1 MVDAPPRTSSGLKQG
16 ARFHSS
22 THDRNEYWFMAG
34 APLQNRTTGAPGK
47 PAPPSHP
54 LVRRVTIAV
63 TVIFLTVFIVI
74 PVVNVFAQAL
84 SKGIDAY
91 TSVFYV
97 PSPPE
102 GTKLSPVERRKLASD
117 RSQVEKTWSSIRLTM
132 GVAAVAVPLNIVFG
146 LAAAWSVTKFRFK
159 GRSLLIALIDLPFS
173 VSPVIAGLIFVLLLG
188 RSGVF
193 GGWASNWT
201 WPDPFSLHW
210 RGFAQDLW
218 PFEFTQSFSGIIFTP
233 LAIVLASI
241 FVTFPFVAR
250 SLIPLMESQGSDE
263 EVAALSLGASGWR
276 TFRTVTL
283 PNVKW
288 ALIYG
293 VILCTARVFGEFG
306 AVSVVSGHTDA
317 NDTMPLRI
325 EKLWNEYNN
334 QAAFSVAS
342 LLALL
347 AVVTLIVQM
356 IVERKTGKAAIAGEE
371 GEPAP

>member
-1 MVDAPPRTSSGLKQG
+1 MAEAVAAQTTNGASGTPP
-16 ARFHSS
+16 
-22 THDRNEYWFMAG
+22 
-34 APLQNRTTGAPGK
+34 PPG
-47 PAPPSHP
+47 HP
-54 LVRRVTIAV
+54 LIRRVMVAT
-63 TVIFLTVFIVI
+63 TVIFLTLFIVI
-74 PVVNVFAQAL
+74 PVANVFAQAL
-84 SKGIDAY
+84 SKGVDAY
-91 TSVFYV
+91 VSVLHV
-97 PSPPE
+97 ASPPE
-102 GTKLSPVERRKLASD
+102 GARLSPAARRKLAAE
-117 RSQVEKTWSSIRLTM
+117 RGQAEKTWSSIRLT
-132 GVAAVAVPLNIVFG
+132 AAIAAIVVPLNIVFG

-188 RSGVF
+188 RGGVL
-193 GGWASNWT
+193 GAWASSWT

-210 RGFAQDLW
+210 RGFAQDWW
-218 PFEFTQSFSGIIFTP
+218 PLAFTRSFTGIIFTP

-250 SLIPLMESQGSDE
+250 SLIPLMEAQGSGE

-276 TFRTVTL
+276 TFRKVTL

-288 ALIYG
+288 ALLYG

-306 AVSVVSGHTDA
+306 AVSVVSGHIDS

-342 LLALL
+342 LLAFL
-347 AVVTLIVQM
+347 AIVTLIVQT
-356 IVERKTGKAAIAGEE
+356 IVERQTGKSETRQVEEE
-371 GEPAP
+371 GMP

>member
-1 MVDAPPRTSSGLKQG
+1 MAEALAAQTQTTRASGNPP
-16 ARFHSS
+16 
-22 THDRNEYWFMAG
+22 
-34 APLQNRTTGAPGK
+34 PPG
-47 PAPPSHP
+47 HP
-54 LVRRVTIAV
+54 LIRRVMIAT
-63 TVIFLTVFIVI
+63 TVIFLTLFIVI

-84 SKGIDAY
+84 SKGVDAY
-91 TSVFYV
+91 ISVLHV
-97 PSPPE
+97 ARPPE
-102 GTKLSPVERRKLASD
+102 GAWLSPAERRKLAAE
-117 RSQVEKTWSSIRLTM
+117 RGQAEKTWSSIRLT
-132 GVAAVAVPLNIVFG
+132 AAIAAIVVPLNIVFG

-159 GRSLLIALIDLPFS
+159 GRSFLIALIDLPFS

-188 RSGVF
+188 RSGML
-193 GGWASNWT
+193 GAWASNWT

-210 RGFAQDLW
+210 RGFARDWW
-218 PFEFTQSFSGIIFTP
+218 PLAFTRSFTGIIFTP

-250 SLIPLMESQGSDE
+250 SLIPLMEAQGSGE

-276 TFRTVTL
+276 TFRKVTL

-288 ALIYG
+288 ALLYG

-306 AVSVVSGHTDA
+306 AVSVVSGHIDS

-347 AVVTLIVQM
+347 AAVTLIVQPL
-356 IVERKTGKAAIAGEE
+356 VERKSGKAELGQEE
-371 GEPAP
+371 GTP

>member
-1 MVDAPPRTSSGLKQG
+1 
-16 ARFHSS
+16 
-22 THDRNEYWFMAG
+22 MAG
-34 APLQNRTTGAPGK
+34 APAKTLVVTASGR

-54 LVRRVTIAV
+54 LIRHAMVAT
-63 TVIFLTVFIVI
+63 TVIFLTLFIVI
-74 PVVNVFAQAL
+74 PVANVFAQAL
-84 SKGIDAY
+84 SKGFDAY
-91 TSVFYV
+91 VGVFHAAD
-97 PSPPE
+97 PPE
-102 GTKLSPVERRKLASD
+102 GARLSPAERRKLAAE
-117 RSQVEKTWSSIRLTM
+117 RGQAAKTWSSIRLTA
-132 GVAAVAVPLNIVFG
+132 GIAAIVVPLNIVFG

-188 RSGVF
+188 RSGVL

-201 WPDPFSLHW
+201 WPDPFSLQW
-210 RGFAQDLW
+210 RGVARDWW
-218 PFEFTQSFSGIIFTP
+218 PLAFTSSFTGIIFTP

-250 SLIPLMESQGSDE
+250 SLIPLMEAQGSGE
-263 EVAALSLGASGWR
+263 EVVALSLGASGWR
-276 TFRTVTL
+276 TFRKVTL

-288 ALIYG
+288 ALLYG

-306 AVSVVSGHTDA
+306 AVSVVSGHIDS

-347 AVVTLIVQM
+347 AAVTLIVQPL
-356 IVERKTGKAAIAGEE
+356 VERKSGKAELGQEE
-371 GEPAP
+371 GTP

>member
-1 MVDAPPRTSSGLKQG
+1 MVRAPATTLAAAAPSS
-16 ARFHSS
+16 
-22 THDRNEYWFMAG
+22 
-34 APLQNRTTGAPGK
+34 
-47 PAPPSHP
+47 PAPATHP
-54 LVRRVTIAV
+54 LVRWILVTT
-63 TVIFLTVFIVI
+63 TVAFLTLFIVI

-91 TSVFYV
+91 VAVFQAA
-97 PSPPE
+97 SPRGHAEQTPA
-102 GTKLSPVERRKLASD
+102 ERRKLASA
-117 RSQVEKTWSSIRLTM
+117 RNQAEKTWSSVRLSM
-132 GVAAVAVPLNIVFG
+132 GIAAIVVPLNLVFG

-188 RSGVF
+188 RGGVL
-193 GGWASNWT
+193 GAWASNWT
-201 WPDPFSLHW
+201 WPDPFSLQW
-210 RGFAQDLW
+210 RGFARDWW
-218 PFEFTQSFSGIIFTP
+218 PLAFTRSYTGIIFTP

-250 SLIPLMESQGSDE
+250 SLIPLMEAQGSDE
-263 EVAALSLGASGWR
+263 EVVALSLGASGWR
-276 TFRTVTL
+276 TFRKVTL

-288 ALIYG
+288 ALLYG

-306 AVSVVSGHTDA
+306 AVSVVSGHIDS

-342 LLALL
+342 LLAFL
-347 AVVTLIVQM
+347 AVVTLIVQT
-356 IVERKTGKAAIAGEE
+356 IVEGQTGKRETRQVEEE
-371 GEPAP
+371 GMR

>member
-1 MVDAPPRTSSGLKQG
+1 
-16 ARFHSS
+16 
-22 THDRNEYWFMAG
+22 MAE
-34 APLQNRTTGAPGK
+34 APLSKLTIGEPEK

-74 PVVNVFAQAL
+74 PVVNVFTQAL

-91 TSVFYV
+91 ASVFY
-97 PSPPE
+97 PARPPA
-102 GTKLSPVERRKLASD
+102 GAQLNPAERRKLASA
-117 RSQVEKTWSSIRLTM
+117 RGQAEKTWSSIRLSI
-132 GVAAVAVPLNIVFG
+132 GIAATVIPLNIVFG

-173 VSPVIAGLIFVLLLG
+173 VSPVIAGLIFILLLG
-188 RSGVF
+188 RSGLF
-193 GGWASNWT
+193 GPWASNWT
-201 WPDPFSLHW
+201 WPDLFSLHW
-210 RGFAQDLW
+210 RGFAQDWW
-218 PFEFTQSFSGIIFTP
+218 PFEFTETFTGIIFTP

-288 ALIYG
+288 ALLYG

-334 QAAFSVAS
+334 QAAFTVAS

-347 AVVTLIVQM
+347 AVVTLIVQAV
-356 IVERKTGKAAIAGEE
+356 VEHKTGAVTIAEVE
-371 GEPAP
+371 GAETP